1 MQRISNVLKP
11 FRQANARHDWMEF
24 LLLLAFIALA
34 AAAVFRSIGSVTPG
48 AQRAIRTVETDAALV
63 TLDASWVAEH
73 DLGLLANHKIKRLRE
88 YEPVLPQSHTAV
100 SGGDDD
106 SPF

>member
-11 FRQANARHDWMEF
+11 FRQVNARHDWMEF

-34 AAAVFRSIGSVTPG
+34 TVAVFRSIASVTSA
-48 AQRAIRTVETDAALV
+48 AQRATHIVETEAPLV
-63 TLDASWVAEH
+63 TADASWVAEH

-88 YEPVLPQSHTAV
+88 YETVLPQSHTAV